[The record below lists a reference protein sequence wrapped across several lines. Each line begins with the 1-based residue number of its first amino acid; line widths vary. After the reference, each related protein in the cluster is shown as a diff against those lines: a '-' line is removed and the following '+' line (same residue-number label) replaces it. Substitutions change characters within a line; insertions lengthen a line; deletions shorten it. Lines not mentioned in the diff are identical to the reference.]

1 MKVFFIYPSVGSQL
15 GFNYGVAH
23 MASVLKRAGHQVG
36 FWQLC
41 EDVEPLLSGNQSMA
55 IYANAGPLGPT

>member
-1 MKVFFIYPSVGSQL
+1 MKIFFIYPSAESQL

-23 MASVLKRAGHQVG
+23 MASVLKQAGHQVG

-41 EDVEPLLSGNQSMA
+41 EDIEPLPKSRTFSHFQ
-55 IYANAGPLGPT
+55 